1 MLCVN
6 TPDTGLTG
14 IEVYGILR
22 DEYDI
27 QTEFGDLGNI
37 LAYVSVG
44 DRKSDIERLIG
55 ALSEIKRIYSKNRS
69 TIVQYKYIMP
79 EVKASPQEAFYSNKE
94 KVGILDSVGRICG
107 EFIMCYPPG
116 IPILAPGEY
125 ITEEIVGYIQYC
137 KEKGCSLT
145 GSEDLEVNYVNVLA

>member
-1 MLCVN
+1 MANPDMARRNLALNGEDIFGQVLDMVDYAREEINAIGGYYAFGKELINNESVFDYDTTKLCVN

-55 ALSEIKRIYSKNRS
+55 ALSDNLVFYCIDKIIKTKMRTRLI
-69 TIVQYKYIMP
+69 
-79 EVKASPQEAFYSNKE
+79 
-94 KVGILDSVGRICG
+94 IC
-107 EFIMCYPPG
+107 FI
-116 IPILAPGEY
+116 
-125 ITEEIVGYIQYC
+125 
-137 KEKGCSLT
+137 K
-145 GSEDLEVNYVNVLA
+145 